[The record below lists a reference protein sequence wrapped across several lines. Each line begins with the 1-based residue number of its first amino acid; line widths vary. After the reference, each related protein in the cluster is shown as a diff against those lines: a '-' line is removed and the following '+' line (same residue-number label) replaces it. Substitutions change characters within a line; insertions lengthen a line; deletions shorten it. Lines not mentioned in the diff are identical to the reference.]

1 MKWLNFYCENFG
13 LTISKDLVIDAMCCA
28 AVGKIVEDGKYVH
41 FFGQPNPM
49 KTSDLLLLAME
60 NIPVH

>member
-1 MKWLNFYCENFG
+1 MNYLEYYCKTFG
-13 LTISKDLVIDAMCCA
+13 LTVSEDLVIDPGCWM

-49 KTSDLLLLAME
+49 KTSDLLLPALE
-60 NIPVH
+60 NFGVH